1 MRVPLQLARDGGLN
15 AIKPWSI
22 QDERA
27 VTCGILYRVAQNLR
41 PFERRRN
48 TAVMTNIFSILLGL
62 IALIIAIP
70 ALIPFLG
77 WVNWFVLIIAG
88 MGLLLGLISSSNSGR
103 NFNIFVIAICSLRL
117 FVGGGLL

>member
-1 MRVPLQLARDGGLN
+1 M
-15 AIKPWSI
+15 
-22 QDERA
+22 
-27 VTCGILYRVAQNLR
+27 
-41 PFERRRN
+41 PF
-48 TAVMTNIFSILLGL
+48 MTNIFSLVLGV

-88 MGLLLGLISSSNSGR
+88 MGLLLGLVSDSNAGR